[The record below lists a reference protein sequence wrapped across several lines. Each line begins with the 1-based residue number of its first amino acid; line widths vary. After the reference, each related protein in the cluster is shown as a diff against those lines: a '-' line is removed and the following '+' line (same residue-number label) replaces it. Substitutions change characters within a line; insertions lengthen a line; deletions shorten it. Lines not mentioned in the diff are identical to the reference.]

1 MTNDTNFRDRHVGE
15 YLSGLVDG
23 ELTQQDRQRVLL
35 HCEQCPECS
44 QNLADLQAL
53 RGRMGQA
60 GLSTLGED
68 VWRETMNDS
77 IVQTS
82 RGVGWILL
90 LIGLAVALAAGI
102 YLFFFSPETSVWE
115 KFMMFAIYGGLAVLL
130 YSVLRQRLIE
140 RKTDKYK
147 DVEI

>member
-53 RGRMGQA
+53 RGRMGKA

-68 VWRETMNDS
+68 VWRENITEKVEPQSVKERVVNDENPLKEQGR
-77 IVQTS
+77 V
-82 RGVGWILL
+82 LL
-90 LIGLAVALAAGI
+90 L
-102 YLFFFSPETSVWE
+102 
-115 KFMMFAIYGGLAVLL
+115 
-130 YSVLRQRLIE
+130 QHN
-140 RKTDKYK
+140 
-147 DVEI
+147 